1 MRLFPLNGLDVLSND
16 LLSEKKPVISYIIS
30 VLYDVGDCKKDDK
43 QLNYLVGKN
52 VISDDW
58 RTN

>member
-16 LLSEKKPVISYIIS
+16 LLFEKKPVISHIIS

-43 QLNYLVGKN
+43 QLNCLVGKN
-52 VISDDW
+52 DISDD
-58 RTN
+58 

>member
-16 LLSEKKPVISYIIS
+16 LLSEKKPVISYITS

-52 VISDDW
+52 VISDD
-58 RTN
+58 